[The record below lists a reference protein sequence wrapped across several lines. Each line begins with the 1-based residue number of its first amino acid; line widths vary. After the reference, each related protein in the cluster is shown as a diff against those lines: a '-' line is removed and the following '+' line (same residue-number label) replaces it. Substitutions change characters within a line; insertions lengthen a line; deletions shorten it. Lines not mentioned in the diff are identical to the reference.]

1 MIDGGGKGGDDRSD
15 SDDGMVRRSKDKG
28 STPAKKNIELD
39 WSIDTIAT
47 LKPTEVSS

>member
-1 MIDGGGKGGDDRSD
+1 MIDGGGKDDRSD